1 MSLKSLE
8 TLNNNVTN
16 IIILVQS
23 ASMQYYVKNKI
34 KETFQGHRDFITEVT
49 TQKQLNDAKLDSYVA
64 PMFCDKWLIHVDA
77 DKLSLKDTIAGLDR
91 NTHHGIT
98 IYWTEKWA
106 TFNKLKSLDIVE
118 KQGSHC
124 PVFRF
129 TRLSFYEI
137 LDLMHELVPENKR
150 LTRDL
155 EVFVAKGYQF
165 DIQSVMDL
173 ISWLRSGNTF
183 DTKREIIEQIGVG
196 GNSVANLLI
205 RILMSSPDTERK
217 RKRNVSD
224 IIKLMEDLSFT
235 YNHSTIRR
243 FMLSNLEGCIEIK
256 QLQIM
261 GIYNKPNMEI
271 PETYDA
277 KRISMMRRFEKL
289 ILNDITLPQL
299 LNLKLSLLHYND
311 FDSEVSL
318 IQAIVAYFSQFEVEP
333 EKPKQEKEK
342 KPKKRKNKTKAE
354 KEKEIQE
361 TLDNI
366 TSERILINTGEKP
379 QKLKLNIQP
388 TDKLPK
394 QEMLKLLEQRKQEE
408 KEKQTTQVESQSTK
422 ATQGSTGVKTFNLA
436 GLGNAKF
443 IIPTKEE

>member
-1 MSLKSLE
+1 MSLKNLE
-8 TLNNNVTN
+8 ALSDNVTN

-23 ASMQYYVKNKI
+23 ASLQYYIKNKV
-34 KETFQGHRDFITEVT
+34 KEVFNGHRDFITEVA

-91 NTHHGIT
+91 NTHHGVT

-118 KQGSHC
+118 KQGVHC

-137 LDLMHELVPENKR
+137 IDLMAEQVPEKKR
-150 LTRDL
+150 LTKDL

-173 ISWLRSGNTF
+173 ISWLRSGNSF
-183 DTKREIIEQIGVG
+183 ETKREIIEQIGVG

-205 RILMSSPDTERK
+205 RILMSNPKTEKSLK
-217 RKRNVSD
+217 RSVSEV
-224 IIKLMEDLSFT
+224 IKLMEDLSYS

-243 FMLSNLEGCIEIK
+243 FLLNNLEGCIDIK

-261 GIYNKPNMEI
+261 GVYNKPGKEI
-271 PETYDA
+271 PDSFDS
-277 KRISMMRRFEKL
+277 KRISMMKRFDKL
-289 ILNDITLPQL
+289 ILNDITLPQM
-299 LNLKLSLLHYND
+299 LNLKLCLSHYND
-311 FDSEVSL
+311 FNGELAL
-318 IQAIVAYFSQFEVEP
+318 IQAIVGYFSKFEVEP
-333 EKPKQEKEK
+333 EAPKKEK
-342 KPKKRKNKTKAE
+342 KNKPKKRKNKTKAE
-354 KEKEIQE
+354 KEKEIQD
-361 TLDNI
+361 TLENI
-366 TSERILINTGEKP
+366 ISERKLINTGEKP
-379 QKLKLNIQP
+379 VKPKLNIQP
-388 TDKLPK
+388 MDKLPK
-394 QEMLKLLEQRKQEE
+394 QEMLELLERRKQEE
-408 KEKQTTQVESQSTK
+408 QKNQNVQVVSKETTGIKS
-422 ATQGSTGVKTFNLA
+422 FNLA
-436 GLGNAKF
+436 GLGSAKF